1 MWWRCEGFVWS
12 LSYPRPNYS
21 SLLAANGSECG
32 EAKTALKSVHPPVT
46 FPPPPHFKLG
56 FLYSYFNG
64 FIFFFFSLTYIWL
77 WAWWKA
83 AVGGFSS
90 LLSFRWKECGISS
103 DLIPCQIKIHFSQQL
118 SANVN
123 NRAFRRRRCRDDDG
137 DDEVQTR
144 AGTARLL
151 VFQTDFNLLIGGK

>member
-64 FIFFFFSLTYIWL
+64 FILFFFSLTYIWL

-123 NRAFRRRRCRDDDG
+123 KWTTVRFGVAAAETTTATTKYKREQEQRDCSCFKL
-137 DDEVQTR
+137 T
-144 AGTARLL
+144 
-151 VFQTDFNLLIGGK
+151 LIF